1 MELYR
6 ERLITNPDQLIWT
19 RQVCH
24 RIWQNYARAMARRRK
39 KSILPKDRFINYV
52 CQDFVVYKYR
62 CRSLRSI
69 PTVIFGQERY
79 GIFCPSHFCPNT
91 MREGYR
97 LIKDLRQ
104 EKVLFAVTEDLSPML
119 RKAGYIVLPFKIP
132 MMFRGQTVW
141 KKVAISRWEVL
152 KPAIQILLDE
162 FKEKSPVY
170 RRAYKIYYN
179 LKWLWIDL
187 KWWLDGHI
195 SKAARYMSKVISR
208 WQKKEVDV

>member
-1 MELYR
+1 
-6 ERLITNPDQLIWT
+6 
-19 RQVCH
+19 
-24 RIWQNYARAMARRRK
+24 
-39 KSILPKDRFINYV
+39 
-52 CQDFVVYKYR
+52 
-62 CRSLRSI
+62 
-69 PTVIFGQERY
+69 
-79 GIFCPSHFCPNT
+79 
-91 MREGYR
+91 
-97 LIKDLRQ
+97 
-104 EKVLFAVTEDLSPML
+104 ML